1 MIPRKLRG
9 ANLFQAIREQLEILQ
24 QAVREGLELLPQ
36 ASRRPVLLG
45 WCLLH
50 ARGAQIALGTVL
62 AVVLLALPPLLDAL
76 LPALYPPI
84 ESERKLLGFIPN
96 RTSSE
101 DPRLEARRGQFL
113 VLASASGI
121 SLVGALLLASL
132 PGGVSHGRRRADQ
145 LCEQANSCLTHDPH
159 RSAVLYDSALAL
171 TLDPARVAELAQ
183 QLRRAQERA
192 RVSAKPSAQ
201 GDVIADEEMH
211 ALRGRQTMLDPVRPT
226 GDLACASE
234 EVGPAGRYRLVK
246 ELGRGGMG
254 VVYQAFDT
262 NLEREVALK
271 ELSQHFSEQSDL
283 ARRFRQEAQLLARLS
298 HPNIVQVHDLVED
311 HGRLWIAMEFVTGGT
326 LADAMERVGGTLPW
340 REVAAYG
347 QQIAS
352 GLDFAHQNGVI
363 HRDIKPINILLTQ
376 DEFPVAKLTDFGLA
390 KHVEASVHTQAGS
403 LLGSACYMSP
413 EQAAGEPAD
422 ARSDIYSLGI
432 TLYELLCG
440 RTPFEGDVVSVL
452 AQHISQVA
460 PPLAEFCEAVPEPIA
475 DLVMTML
482 AKSPDERVTELSAVI
497 ETLALSASTT
507 HGANSD
513 G

>member
-1 MIPRKLRG
+1 
-9 ANLFQAIREQLEILQ
+9 
-24 QAVREGLELLPQ
+24 
-36 ASRRPVLLG
+36 
-45 WCLLH
+45 
-50 ARGAQIALGTVL
+50 
-62 AVVLLALPPLLDAL
+62 
-76 LPALYPPI
+76 
-84 ESERKLLGFIPN
+84 
-96 RTSSE
+96 
-101 DPRLEARRGQFL
+101 
-113 VLASASGI
+113 
-121 SLVGALLLASL
+121 
-132 PGGVSHGRRRADQ
+132 
-145 LCEQANSCLTHDPH
+145 
-159 RSAVLYDSALAL
+159 
-171 TLDPARVAELAQ
+171 
-183 QLRRAQERA
+183 
-192 RVSAKPSAQ
+192 
-201 GDVIADEEMH
+201 
-211 ALRGRQTMLDPVRPT
+211 
-226 GDLACASE
+226 
-234 EVGPAGRYRLVK
+234 
-246 ELGRGGMG
+246 
-254 VVYQAFDT
+254 
-262 NLEREVALK
+262 
-271 ELSQHFSEQSDL
+271 
-283 ARRFRQEAQLLARLS
+283 
-298 HPNIVQVHDLVED
+298 
-311 HGRLWIAMEFVTGGT
+311 MEFVTGGT
-326 LADAMERVGGTLPW
+326 LADAMERVGGALPW

-352 GLDFAHQNGVI
+352 GLAFAHQNGVI